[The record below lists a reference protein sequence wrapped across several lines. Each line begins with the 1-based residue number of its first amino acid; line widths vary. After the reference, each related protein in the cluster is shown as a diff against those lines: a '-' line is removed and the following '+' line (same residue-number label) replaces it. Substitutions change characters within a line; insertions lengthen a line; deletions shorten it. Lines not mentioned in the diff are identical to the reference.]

1 MPKGYYYPLHD
12 VLDGINSLRQ
22 NRHRMQPGRDIA
34 YLALAGTAALWSGNT
49 IMGRALADALPP
61 VAFSFW
67 RWTVVV
73 VILAPL
79 VAGDLRRNWAVVR
92 GRWRTLALFGL
103 MSTALYHAWVF
114 WVLHYTTAINAQLLN
129 STIPLWVMLIG
140 WAAFGARPAGREWV
154 GFTISALGVATILAH
169 GDWRRLAAL
178 DLNVGDLM
186 MLAAM
191 INWAL
196 YTILLARS
204 GVGLPGLT
212 FVFVTGAFGV
222 AGLLPLY
229 LAEVAAGRGTFALTP
244 ATLGAIAFTAVG
256 ASVIATVL
264 FIFGLARVGATRA
277 ALCTHLVPV
286 FGALL
291 GVALLGEPLGLH
303 HLAGFALILA
313 GIAVAN
319 GLAPGRL
326 RGAS

>member
-1 MPKGYYYPLHD
+1 M
-12 VLDGINSLRQ
+12 
-22 NRHRMQPGRDIA
+22 A
-34 YLALAGTAALWSGNT
+34 YAALAATSALWSGNT
-49 IMGRALADALPP
+49 ITGRALADALPP

-67 RWTVVV
+67 RWTLVL

-79 VAGDLRRNWAVVR
+79 VAGDLRRNWPALR
-92 GRWRTLALFGL
+92 RHWRTLAALGL

-154 GFTISALGVATILAH
+154 GFAVSALGVAAILAH

-178 DLNVGDLM
+178 DLNGGDLM

-204 GVGLPGLT
+204 GVVLPGLA

-229 LAEVAAGRGTFALTP
+229 LWELATGRGAFALTP
-244 ATLGAIAFTAVG
+244 ATIGGIAFTAIG

-277 ALCTHLVPV
+277 ALFTHLVPV

-291 GVALLGEPLGLH
+291 GVALLGERLGLH
-303 HLAGFALILA
+303 HLAGFVLILT

-326 RGAS
+326 RGAG